1 MWVRQSRSMRLVGLA
16 LMGLVAS
23 QGSSAL
29 CADAVGTA
37 KPAESRKTSSSG
49 DQPKQIEE
57 VARRIFAITDVV
69 LEHHIE
75 PATRQEMILAGLRSA
90 CAAKKISMPDLGRR
104 VSDLRTRDELTGL
117 LNELWP
123 RFVKGGN
130 PSSDEVQRA
139 LFVGLLRPLP
149 GSPYILPAKEA
160 RVQAQIQANRYV
172 GIGIALS
179 IDEKSKVPQ
188 IKHTQPGGPAQ
199 LGGVRAGDLIEE
211 INAVRVAPGARLAEV
226 VDQLRGAEG
235 TELAIQ
241 VRQPDAK
248 QARTLHLM
256 RLPVMFKSVKSSQ
269 KESEEDRVVIASS
282 QPTIAYLRID
292 PISAST
298 ARELASWEPRLR
310 EAGVRGLI
318 LDLRAAG
325 GKEGFEGYHSA
336 VLLADRLLDGKP
348 IGKLRSTNGVREFVA
363 DRDCLFRELPLA
375 ILVDQNTN
383 GPAAWVAA
391 ALQDADPRKQEKR
404 RAVIVGTPSGDDN
417 FVRSAWPLPSGD
429 ESLILPTAVW
439 ERPNAAPSSDEE
451 VAKNDGFHWR
461 VSPDAN
467 DVAIIALQPPATVA
481 VAKLKGKSTYQIV
494 GPSPQQTPVTA
505 STPAP
510 LNGTALTSSPQ
521 DLDQRYK
528 EAAVAELRRQI
539 ELREKPSQ

>member
-1 MWVRQSRSMRLVGLA
+1 
-16 LMGLVAS
+16 MGLVAS
-23 QGSSAL
+23 HCSRAQ

-37 KPAESRKTSSSG
+37 KPAESPKASSSG

-179 IDEKSKVPQ
+179 IDEKSKLPQ
-188 IKHTQPGGPAQ
+188 IKHAQPGGPAQ

-241 VRQPDAK
+241 VRQSDAK

-325 GKEGFEGYHSA
+325 GKEGFDGYHSA

-439 ERPNAAPSSDEE
+439 ERPNAAPSSDED
-451 VAKNDGFHWR
+451 VTKNDGFHWR

-494 GPSPQQTPVTA
+494 GPSPQPTPVTA

-539 ELREKPSQ
+539 ELREKPSP

>member
-1 MWVRQSRSMRLVGLA
+1 
-16 LMGLVAS
+16 
-23 QGSSAL
+23 
-29 CADAVGTA
+29 
-37 KPAESRKTSSSG
+37 
-49 DQPKQIEE
+49 
-57 VARRIFAITDVV
+57 
-69 LEHHIE
+69 
-75 PATRQEMILAGLRSA
+75 
-90 CAAKKISMPDLGRR
+90 
-104 VSDLRTRDELTGL
+104 
-117 LNELWP
+117 
-123 RFVKGGN
+123 
-130 PSSDEVQRA
+130 
-139 LFVGLLRPLP
+139 
-149 GSPYILPAKEA
+149 
-160 RVQAQIQANRYV
+160 
-172 GIGIALS
+172 
-179 IDEKSKVPQ
+179 
-188 IKHTQPGGPAQ
+188 
-199 LGGVRAGDLIEE
+199 
-211 INAVRVAPGARLAEV
+211 
-226 VDQLRGAEG
+226 
-235 TELAIQ
+235 
-241 VRQPDAK
+241 
-248 QARTLHLM
+248 M

-269 KESEEDRVVIASS
+269 KESEEDRVVIAST

-310 EAGVRGLI
+310 EAHVRGLI

-325 GKEGFEGYHSA
+325 GREGFDGYHSA

-417 FVRSAWPLPSGD
+417 FVRSAWPLPNGD

-439 ERPNAAPSSDEE
+439 ERPNAAPSNDEE

-461 VSPDAN
+461 VSPDVN

-481 VAKLKGKSTYQIV
+481 VAKLKGKSTYRIV

-510 LNGTALTSSPQ
+510 
-521 DLDQRYK
+521 
-528 EAAVAELRRQI
+528 
-539 ELREKPSQ
+539 